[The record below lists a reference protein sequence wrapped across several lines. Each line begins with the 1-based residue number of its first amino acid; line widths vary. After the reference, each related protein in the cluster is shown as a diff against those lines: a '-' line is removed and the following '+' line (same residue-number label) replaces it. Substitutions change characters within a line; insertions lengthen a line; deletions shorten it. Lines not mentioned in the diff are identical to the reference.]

1 MRLTR
6 RLLAVAA
13 AIVAASIVLV
23 IVLAAVPER
32 RALALQIY
40 AFGLCAIVLLWLL
53 GRTGA
58 AHALT
63 SEFDEARKPA
73 REQKEPVAELARIER
88 EVTLGV
94 SNAFDMYYR
103 LRPRVRA
110 IVESRLG
117 DRRGIDLER
126 QPQAAQAALDP
137 QVWDLVRPDRQPP
150 RDRHGPGLGL
160 PKLREVMDGLDR
172 I

>member
-1 MRLTR
+1 MRR
-6 RLLAVAA
+6 RLLALGAAAVAA
-13 AIVAASIVLV
+13 LVVLV
-23 IVLAAVPER
+23 IVLGAVPDQ
-32 RALALQIY
+32 RALALQVY
-40 AFGLCAIVLLWLL
+40 AFGFCAIVLIWLL

-58 AHALT
+58 ARDEGSA
-63 SEFDEARKPA
+63 FDQARRPEAPEDA
-73 REQKEPVAELARIER
+73 AVVDLARIER

-94 SNAFDMYYR
+94 ANAYDLHYR

-110 IVESRLG
+110 IVTSRLA

-126 QPQAAQAALDP
+126 QPGAAQAAVEP
-137 QVWDLVRPDRQPP
+137 AVWDVVRPDRQPP

-160 PKLREVMDGLDR
+160 PRLREVMEGLDH